1 MAEKTVS
8 SLTIRV
14 VMDSSEKLL
23 GENGL
28 KAVMA
33 HGGMEHLM
41 KSRPEPVPDPA
52 FTDGEYLSILKSFR
66 EVLGVGGVRAVYRV
80 IGRALAESAITM
92 GMFDSF
98 KGLPPEERAFKMM
111 ELYGIATGRGRAFME
126 GDTIVFE
133 NTNCAMCSGATST
146 HPVCTIYN
154 GFIDKC
160 LDWCGITDKRS
171 VETQC
176 MAMGDGS
183 CRFEV
188 LSID

>member
-8 SLTIRV
+8 SVAVRA
-14 VMDSSEKLL
+14 VMDSSEQLL

-33 HGGMEHLM
+33 HSGMEHLM
-41 KSRPEPVPDPA
+41 KSRPQPVPDPA
-52 FTDGEYLSILKSFR
+52 FTEDEYLSILRSFR
-66 EVLGVGGVRAVYRV
+66 EVLGTDGVRAVYRV
-80 IGRALAESAITM
+80 IGKALAESAITM

-98 KGLPPEERAFKMM
+98 KDLPPEERAFKMM
-111 ELYGIATGRGRAFME
+111 ELYGITTGRGRALME
-126 GDTIVFE
+126 GNTIVFE

-146 HPVCTIYN
+146 RPICTIYN

-171 VETQC
+171 VETEC
-176 MAMGDGS
+176 MATGASM

-188 LSID
+188 RVKE